1 MRDPNTILSNFNYL
15 INRVNLTRDKILKIH
30 QLLSENPDAFAKKM
44 RILKLEILAL
54 KRTSIII

>member
-1 MRDPNTILSNFNYL
+1 
-15 INRVNLTRDKILKIH
+15 VNLTRDKTP

-54 KRTSIII
+54 KRTSIIVKFQELFLFLP